1 MNPTVSFV
9 VPCYKYAHHLAEC
22 VNSILS
28 QTSTDFEVIIMDDC
42 SPDNTPEVAASFKD
56 PRVIYVR
63 QQKNVGGVANMNDGI
78 RRARGRYV
86 WPISA
91 DDALVRPDAL
101 ADYVTVGEKNPGVGM
116 FFSSGLLLSDP
127 HDTGH
132 TDLPAVIAREGW
144 GTHVVAETVR
154 SGRDEIIPAKALFVE
169 LANTIHICPPTV
181 MFRASGF
188 AKAGMWPEDASV
200 KQSPDW
206 LLWAR
211 FAFFFDVAFIARPA
225 AGYRIHAT
233 SEFRTYRTQEQAGL
247 RDAFFAVLWK
257 MLELA
262 DGDAAA
268 AQVLDAIVKHA
279 LSAIAK
285 TLRGET
291 KLPFTLTIQ
300 QAEEIIEK
308 HARSPREAPL
318 LRRRI
323 RREYADVC
331 SHLSRCLQREGDRD
345 RARVCCSEAVRS
357 NPLKLKTWLRLAWLS
372 CRGGGG

>member
-28 QTSTDFEVIIMDDC
+28 QSFTDFEVIIMDDC
-42 SPDNTPEVAASFKD
+42 SPDHTPEVAASFKD
-56 PRVIYVR
+56 PRVTHVR
-63 QQKNVGGVANMNDGI
+63 HERNIGAVANINDGI
-78 RRARGRYV
+78 RRARGKYV
-86 WPISA
+86 WVLSA

-101 ADYVTVGEKNPGVGM
+101 ADYIAVAEKNPGVGM
-116 FFSSGLLLSDP
+116 LFSSGVLLPDP
-127 HDTGH
+127 HDTGDV
-132 TDLPAVIAREGW
+132 DLPEVITREGW
-144 GTHVVAETVR
+144 GTNVIAETLR
-154 SGRDEIIPAKALFVE
+154 SGRDEIIPAKAFFVE
-169 LANTIHICPPTV
+169 VANTIQICPPTV
-181 MFRASGF
+181 MFRTSGF
-188 AKAGMWPEDASV
+188 AKAGLWPEDASV
-200 KQSPDW
+200 KHCPDW

-225 AGYRIHAT
+225 AGYRMHAM
-233 SEFRTYRTQEQAGL
+233 SECRTYRSREQPAL

-262 DGDAAA
+262 DGDPSAAE
-268 AQVLDAIVKHA
+268 VLDAIVKHA
-279 LSAIAK
+279 LSAMAK

-300 QAEEIIEK
+300 QAEQIIRK
-308 HARSPREAPL
+308 HARSPREATL
-318 LRRRI
+318 LWRRL

-331 SHLSRCLQREGDRD
+331 SHLSKRLLGEGDRE
-345 RARVCCSEAVRS
+345 RARVCCAEAVRS

-372 CRGGGG
+372 CCGGDR